1 MQEYLLKLT
10 VTYGLT
16 KQKELYIQNIY
27 TCNIQKGTS
36 TLSLPTCSLFILFRK
51 LSTGDREKK
60 YLDML
65 FTIISQKDT
74 KPEVYQLIL
83 LIK

>member
-10 VTYGLT
+10 VTHGLT

-27 TCNIQKGTS
+27 TSNIQKDTP

-51 LSTGDREKK
+51 LSTGDREKRT
-60 YLDML
+60 LTCCLLL
-65 FTIISQKDT
+65 FLK
-74 KPEVYQLIL
+74 
-83 LIK
+83 